1 MVRINN
7 VDMRATDFII
17 ESFDGLFT
25 IDVENQYP
33 HLTEIAC
40 HFPPINDRA
49 EVFFLI
55 SRDLPEPQHMQSRI
69 IGQKGTPLAQKLAL
83 GWTLVGKICFGKVHR
98 PDFKTYKISILESA
112 KLQC

>member
-1 MVRINN
+1 
-7 VDMRATDFII
+7 MRATDFII
-17 ESFDGLFT
+17 ESFDLLCT
-25 IDVENQYP
+25 LDVENQYP

-69 IGQKGTPLAQKLAL
+69 IGQKGTPFAQKLAL
-83 GWTLVGKICFGKVHR
+83 GWTQLVKYVLVKSTDQTFKHIRFQFWKV
-98 PDFKTYKISILESA
+98 A
-112 KLQC
+112 QLQC